1 MKKAMLMKSAHRIA
15 KEINWKVGNYSI
27 ALSIALKE
35 VWRQVKAYDK
45 KRFGEVAII
54 SAAARLTAPKV
65 NNSNVYGIPSWIIRK
80 NLSQE
85 ESYAVINQSSSMTVV
100 RETEKAEYVEFDT
113 DFGKVQMWTPKSI
126 LVA

>member
-35 VWRQVKAYDK
+35 VWRQVKQYDK
-45 KRFGEVAII
+45 KRFGEIAII
-54 SAAARLTAPKV
+54 SAAQRLTTPKV
-65 NNSNVYGIPSWIIRK
+65 QNTNVYGVPAWIIRK

-85 ESYAVINQSSSMTVV
+85 EAYAVMNQSNSMNVV

-113 DFGKVQMWTPKSI
+113 DFGTVQMWTPKSV